1 MREGQ
6 KLNADGIDSGQDR
19 TWTKKSTILPPVV
32 GVLPRTAGMHLLFII
47 PPTYDVINNSRTF
60 ECRPHLPY
68 FYSLILR
75 SRPLRM
81 AQHNYDPILDDDII
95 G

>member
-1 MREGQ
+1 MESIAVKTELGQ
-6 KLNADGIDSGQDR
+6 SPSFRLSLEFCHA
-19 TWTKKSTILPPVV
+19 
-32 GVLPRTAGMHLLFII
+32 LLACII
-47 PPTYDVINNSRTF
+47 IPPPTYDVINNSRTF

-95 G
+95 GR